1 VLHVPGSLADE
12 VARTEL
18 LGFARELVESSPGTD
33 SGVIAFL
40 RENARRGD
48 VVVTNY
54 AWEPL
59 YFHTRLPQ
67 GYKVLES
74 YPIYRAAKE
83 AGLPDYVFRPDAARW
98 VVWRAAWEG
107 YQGYEWRDVAARLA
121 ASGATLERVA
131 TVPESVFENRENLHF
146 RRFPGL
152 GYLYPRSVGRP
163 AYGLSAPAQIYRV
176 RRGERSPTG

>member
-1 VLHVPGSLADE
+1 MRV
-12 VARTEL
+12 
-18 LGFARELVESSPGTD
+18 
-33 SGVIAFL
+33 
-40 RENARRGD
+40 N
-48 VVVTNY
+48 
-54 AWEPL
+54 
-59 YFHTRLPQ
+59 
-67 GYKVLES
+67 
-74 YPIYRAAKE
+74 YRAARA

-107 YQGYEWRDVAARLA
+107 YQGYEWRDVAGRLA

-163 AYGLSAPAQIYRV
+163 AYGLAAPAQIYRV
-176 RRGERSPTG
+176 RRGERASPAG